1 MEINPKHGTQQ
12 NTRNPASKKM
22 IPVVMSMSLV
32 ATSLLAGGLNVSAKE
47 IANGNVQVDQSIQ
60 SSLKHS
66 NEISTDIKSL
76 FGSFK
81 KGETV
86 LELETSTNVGASA
99 DLNETV
105 DNSVE
110 NGITLKANLSDDEPL
125 KSEVEVGLK
134 KNVAKRLGANAKD
147 FTGEN
152 VNKDLQENRVP
163 PSPLIKPYFSFIDY
177 YKLYFSMFLN
187 KQPDISNT
195 IQVNTAGDYKLK
207 NENRVT
213 TEKDRPES
221 IHNVD
226 SGKDQVKPEMQEEAK
241 HITKTESVVTGE
253 ATTKGGQQGELKD
266 EVSATGND
274 TKIEKPSPPPT
285 ESKSPEEIG
294 DTEYK
299 PMTNLNAQ
307 LWLNSDLQLTSLHL
321 STNSKIT
328 IR

>member
-22 IPVVMSMSLV
+22 IPVVMSISLV
-32 ATSLLAGGLNVSAKE
+32 ATSLLAGGLNVSANE

-76 FGSFK
+76 FSPFK

-99 DLNETV
+99 DLNGTV

-110 NGITLKANLSDDEPL
+110 NGITLKANLSDDDSL
-125 KSEVEVGLK
+125 KSEIKVEQK

-152 VNKDLQENRVP
+152 VIKDLQENRVV
-163 PSPLIKPYFSFIDY
+163 PLIKPYFSYIDY
-177 YKLYFSMFLN
+177 YKLFFSMFLN
-187 KQPDISNT
+187 KQSDISNT

-221 IHNVD
+221 IQNVV
-226 SGKDQVKPEMQEEAK
+226 SGKDQVKPEMQAEVK
-241 HITKTESVVTGE
+241 HITNTE
-253 ATTKGGQQGELKD
+253 ATTKGGQQGELKG

-321 STNSKIT
+321 STNSKVT

>member
-110 NGITLKANLSDDEPL
+110 NGITHKANLSDDVPS
-125 KSEVEVGLK
+125 KSEVEVELK
-134 KNVAKRLGANAKD
+134 KNVAKKLGANA
-147 FTGEN
+147 N

-207 NENRVT
+207 NENKVT

-226 SGKDQVKPEMQEEAK
+226 SGKDQVKQEEAK

-321 STNSKIT
+321 STNSKVT